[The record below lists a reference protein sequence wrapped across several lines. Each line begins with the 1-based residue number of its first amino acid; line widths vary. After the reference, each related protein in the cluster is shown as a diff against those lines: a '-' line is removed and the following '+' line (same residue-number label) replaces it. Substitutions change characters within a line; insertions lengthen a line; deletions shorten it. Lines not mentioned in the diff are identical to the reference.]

1 MDRTEFVYVTQFGQH
16 VATFDGDSD
25 AGWHWKLPW
34 PIQSVQ
40 RLDHRLQV
48 FDLPETEVL
57 TRDRQT
63 VDKTLTV
70 GAYVCWRIA
79 DSKGVDQFI
88 RAVGTPERARA
99 ILGQQVS
106 SRLGAAISTMP
117 ITALI
122 DDNSEEKKKDDRERR
137 DFEARMD
144 RLRDELLEHGLKES
158 TRQAYGIELVD
169 VRLRRFNH
177 PPAVRAAIFDRIK
190 SERKKKADEYVSE
203 GDKLKKEILSL
214 ADREARDTLTK
225 ARSEAELQRKQAEVK
240 GDEIRNEAHAKDP
253 DFYAFL
259 QKLKTYQTI
268 LGDTRDVLL
277 LSSKHELFDMLLK
290 PPKAN
295 GTEPPKPGRR
305 ERQSGEDGR
314 AVTMRR
320 FLLVVLGLLL
330 VAYLLTGV
338 VQIRSDERAVVRR
351 FGRVVATPQPGLWV
365 GFPWGID
372 RVECVKV
379 DQVRR
384 VPVGYQPD
392 ADEPGGGTPPGQL
405 LTGDHNLVNIQV
417 VIDYT
422 VRPEPEQIDNFVI
435 QADRADGLV
444 ARAAEASLAEWVAG
458 RGVDEVLLTSKVAL
472 PSWLVRQTQDRLAPI
487 ASACRSSRPACRICC
502 RRRTS
507 AATSTT

>member
-1 MDRTEFVYVTQFGQH
+1 MRFFICIAVLVLLGALALSSYYTVDRTEFVYVTQFGQH
-16 VATFDGDSD
+16 VATQDGDNE

-79 DSKGVDQFI
+79 DSNGVDQFI
-88 RAVGTPERARA
+88 RTVGTPERARA

-117 ITALI
+117 INALI

-144 RLRDELLEHGLKES
+144 RLRNELLESPDSSGHGLKEL

-177 PPAVRAAIFDRIK
+177 PPAVRDAIFDRIK
-190 SERKKKADEYVSE
+190 SERRKKAQEHVSE

-240 GDEIRNEAHAKDP
+240 ADEVRNEAHAKDP
-253 DFYAFL
+253 EFYAFL

-290 PPKAN
+290 PPKPN
-295 GTEPPKPGRR
+295 GSDPVKMPAVEIGNPPKK
-305 ERQSGEDGR
+305 E
-314 AVTMRR
+314 
-320 FLLVVLGLLL
+320 
-330 VAYLLTGV
+330 
-338 VQIRSDERAVVRR
+338 
-351 FGRVVATPQPGLWV
+351 
-365 GFPWGID
+365 
-372 RVECVKV
+372 
-379 DQVRR
+379 
-384 VPVGYQPD
+384 
-392 ADEPGGGTPPGQL
+392 GQ
-405 LTGDHNLVNIQV
+405 
-417 VIDYT
+417 
-422 VRPEPEQIDNFVI
+422 
-435 QADRADGLV
+435 
-444 ARAAEASLAEWVAG
+444 
-458 RGVDEVLLTSKVAL
+458 
-472 PSWLVRQTQDRLAPI
+472 
-487 ASACRSSRPACRICC
+487 
-502 RRRTS
+502 
-507 AATSTT
+507 